1 LTDYGFFCSTLR
13 YAGGN
18 NSYATSIRYY
28 NFNEECE
35 FSTHYDAYAPYVNG
49 SNDGALALSN
59 DQKYLVLP
67 DDNNQFVVFEC
78 AWDSLGK
85 LSVTY
90 VESFTHNL
98 GPVYQLSFDY
108 AGHLVAS
115 AAGHISLYTMPTAE
129 NAIVI
134 PAKTALADATEPE
147 PDTAI
152 ENVENATID
161 LNAPM
166 YDVLGRQVDK
176 NYRGVVIQKGRVFML
191 R

>member
-1 LTDYGFFCSTLR
+1 M
-13 YAGGN
+13 
-18 NSYATSIRYY
+18 
-28 NFNEECE
+28 
-35 FSTHYDAYAPYVNG
+35 
-49 SNDGALALSN
+49 
-59 DQKYLVLP
+59 P

-90 VESFTHNL
+90 VESFPHNL

-115 AAGHISLYTMPTAE
+115 AAGHVSLFTMPTAE

-134 PAKTALADATEPE
+134 PAKTALADATEPD
-147 PDTAI
+147 PGTG
-152 ENVENATID
+152 VEDVVTEATLD

-166 YDVLGRQVDK
+166 YDVLGRKVDK
-176 NYRGVVIQKGRVFML
+176 SYRGIVIQNGQAFLIVK
-191 R
+191 

>member
-1 LTDYGFFCSTLR
+1 M
-13 YAGGN
+13 
-18 NSYATSIRYY
+18 
-28 NFNEECE
+28 
-35 FSTHYDAYAPYVNG
+35 
-49 SNDGALALSN
+49 ALSA

-78 AWDSLGK
+78 AWDTVGK

-90 VESFTHNL
+90 VESFPHNL

-115 AAGHISLYTMPTAE
+115 AAGHVSLFTMPTAE

-134 PAKTALADATEPE
+134 PAKTALADATEPDPE
-147 PDTAI
+147 TA
-152 ENVENATID
+152 VEDVVREATLD
-161 LNAPM
+161 FNAPM

-176 NYRGVVIQKGRVFML
+176 TYRGIVIQNGQAFLIVR
-191 R
+191 